1 MRKLVLLI
9 TLASLVPAA
18 AVAKPSL
25 EDQLED
31 ARGARAHALAEA
43 RFAAA
48 RLAELEVEYLKVEA
62 AANEAAA
69 YLVDSLIRERE
80 LRGQMAQAQ
89 AFVDARANAA
99 YRAGP
104 GAFLNALLEA
114 RSFGELTD
122 THELIEYALL
132 GDVDVASEALE
143 VARSAGDVREDLED
157 ARARLVA
164 RQHRLGA
171 LLTEMQIVLAA
182 AREAAHR
189 AGTAVQ
195 SLAQK
200 LDQQA
205 RRLKEAKQSYE
216 GRLELL
222 EGFDQSE
229 LLAMLGPTG
238 GRGCQ
243 IPPKLEGTGDRFGG
257 EASFYGE
264 EFAGQSTA
272 MGAIFDPAL
281 FTAAHLTLPLPSFLH
296 VKYGDRCATVLV
308 NDRGPYIDGRVLDL
322 SQGAATYLGMAH
334 AGVGMVTAEILV
346 PR

>member
-9 TLASLVPAA
+9 TMASLVPAV

-25 EDQLED
+25 EDQLEE
-31 ARGARAHALAEA
+31 ARNARAHALAEA
-43 RFAAA
+43 RFAAS
-48 RLAELEVEYLKVEA
+48 RLTELEQEYLRVEA

-104 GAFLNALLEA
+104 AAFLNALLEA
-114 RSFGELTD
+114 RSFGELAD
-122 THELIEYALL
+122 TQELIDRVLL
-132 GDVDVASEALE
+132 GDVGRASEALE
-143 VARSAGDVREDLED
+143 AARGAGAARENLED
-157 ARARLVA
+157 ARARLSA
-164 RQHRLGA
+164 RQRRLGT
-171 LLTEMQIVLAA
+171 LLTEMQIALAA
-182 AREAAHR
+182 AREAAR
-189 AGTAVQ
+189 RSGTEVR
-195 SLAQK
+195 SLADK

-205 RRLKEAKQSYE
+205 RRLKEAKESYE

-222 EGFDQSE
+222 EGVDQSE

-243 IPPKLEGTGDRFGG
+243 IPPKLEGTGDRFSG

-296 VKYGDRCATVLV
+296 VKYGQRCATVLV
-308 NDRGPYIDGRVLDL
+308 NDRGPYIEGRVLDL